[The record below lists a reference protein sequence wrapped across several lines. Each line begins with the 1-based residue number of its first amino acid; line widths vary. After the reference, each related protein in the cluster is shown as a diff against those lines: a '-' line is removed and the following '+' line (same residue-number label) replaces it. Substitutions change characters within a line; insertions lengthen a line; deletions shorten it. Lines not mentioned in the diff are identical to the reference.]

1 MRTSENG
8 LALIR
13 QFEGL
18 RLRAYKDAIGKPTIG
33 WGTTRG
39 VKMGQEISKERAEE
53 LLREDVAR
61 FEEYVERMVTVPL
74 TQGQWDALVSWV
86 YNLGP
91 TNLGSSTMLRRLNAG
106 DYASAAAE
114 LERWTRA
121 GGQVL
126 AGLVRRRA
134 AERALF
140 DGVA

>member
-1 MRTSENG
+1 MRTSEKG

-18 RLRAYKDAIGKPTIG
+18 RLRAYRDAVNVPTIG
-33 WGTTRG
+33 YGHTAG
-39 VKMGQEISKERAEE
+39 VKMGQEITRERAEE
-53 LLREDVAR
+53 LLLAEVER
-61 FEEYVERMVTVPL
+61 FEGYVERLVTVPL
-74 TQGQWDALVSWV
+74 TQGQFDALVAWT

-91 TNLGSSTMLRRLNAG
+91 GALEKSTMLRRLNAG

-114 LERWTRA
+114 LERWNRA

-140 DGVA
+140 EGVA

>member
-1 MRTSENG
+1 MRTSEKG

-18 RLRAYKDAIGKPTIG
+18 RLRAYRDAVNVPTIG
-33 WGTTRG
+33 YGHTAG
-39 VKMGQEISKERAEE
+39 VKMGQEITRERAEE
-53 LLREDVAR
+53 LLRAEVER
-61 FEEYVERMVTVPL
+61 FEGYVDQLVTVPL
-74 TQGQWDALVSWV
+74 TQGQFDALVAWT

-91 TNLGSSTMLRRLNAG
+91 GALEKSTMLRRLNAG

-114 LERWTRA
+114 LERWNRA

-140 DGVA
+140 EGVA

>member
-1 MRTSENG
+1 MRTSEKG

-18 RLRAYKDAIGKPTIG
+18 RLRAYKDAVNVATIG
-33 WGTTRG
+33 YGTTRG
-39 VKMGQEISKERAEE
+39 VKMGQEITRERAEE

-61 FEEYVERMVTVPL
+61 FEEYVDRLVTVPL

-91 TNLGSSTMLRRLNAG
+91 GALEKSTMLRRLNAG
-106 DYASAAAE
+106 DYARAAAE
-114 LERWTRA
+114 LERWNRA
-121 GGQVL
+121 GGHVL

-134 AERALF
+134 AERAMF
-140 DGVA
+140 EGAA

>member
-1 MRTSENG
+1 MRTSEKG

-18 RLRAYKDAIGKPTIG
+18 RLRAYKCPAGIPTIG
-33 WGTTRG
+33 YGHTAG
-39 VKMGQEISKERAEE
+39 VKMGQEITRERAEE
-53 LLREDVAR
+53 LLLAEVDR
-61 FEEYVERMVTVPL
+61 FAGYVERLVTVPL
-74 TQGQWDALVSWV
+74 TQGQFDALVAWT

-91 TNLGSSTMLRRLNAG
+91 GALEKSTMLRRLNAG

-114 LERWTRA
+114 LERWNRA

-134 AERALF
+134 AERAMF
-140 DGVA
+140 EGVE

>member
-1 MRTSENG
+1 MRTSEKG

-18 RLRAYKDAIGKPTIG
+18 RLRAYKCPAGIPTIG
-33 WGTTRG
+33 YGHTAG
-39 VKMGQEISKERAEE
+39 VKMGQEITRERAEE
-53 LLREDVAR
+53 LLRAEVER
-61 FEEYVERMVTVPL
+61 FEGYVDQLVTVPL
-74 TQGQWDALVSWV
+74 TQGQFDALVAWT

-91 TNLGSSTMLRRLNAG
+91 GAMDKSTMLRRLNAG

-114 LERWTRA
+114 LERWNRA